1 MSEKK
6 EEYIINFI
14 TKELNKYD
22 LTLEN
27 YDYFIQ
33 ETGENIYEIS
43 LEHLNTKKSILIKNI
58 QLNEQ
63 NEIISFGQNNG
74 FVL

>member
-33 ETGENIYEIS
+33 EIGENIYEIS

-58 QLNEQ
+58 QLNDQ